1 MSINIHNR
9 TSYNG
14 FKKKVGEYMVNDRYF
29 KGSIVS
35 NKGTLKNHLNKSHRA
50 ILQTLERSIWGI
62 YFPQDLFNKY
72 LDRWDGIPVIYGP
85 QHPDI
90 TKFSEDPEA
99 ELNRVGG
106 RIAGVIHNIQIQQA
120 GHPRLYADVT
130 LTDEYAEGLIDTGQL
145 GLSTGF
151 QCADDG
157 FQLIGQIYPS
167 HVLVFFE
174 DQNNLPAD
182 YGAGFLNKRN
192 LEGAQMGESKTEGT
206 GNEGN
211 KPAINNNGT
220 GTGSGASPAVNPV
233 SMPASKPEE
242 NLPPISGNQGSKD
255 YLNLREQYIQDMT
268 RAGAV
273 NEALTSQNEDLKARL
288 HAFEVRERNNK
299 IQGIITLL
307 PSEMVKRL
315 GPDNLTDR
323 LNNNPLAVMESVV
336 AMFNDTIARITQASR
351 QVEGTQYLNQATSN
365 KINKGQNAQNADGSI
380 NTDGLCSSIIVE

>member
-1 MSINIHNR
+1 MDLKI
-9 TSYNG
+9 
-14 FKKKVGEYMVNDRYF
+14 KVGEYMVNDRYF

-157 FQLIGQIYPS
+157 SQLIGQIYPS

>member
-1 MSINIHNR
+1 MDLKI
-9 TSYNG
+9 
-14 FKKKVGEYMVNDRYF
+14 KVGEYMVNDRYF

-157 FQLIGQIYPS
+157 SQLIGQIYPS

-174 DQNNLPAD
+174 DMDNLPAD
-182 YGAGFLNKRN
+182 FGAGFLNKKPITKP
-192 LEGAQMGESKTEGT
+192 GEKMATNTTPGE
-206 GNEGN
+206 GNEPGKN
-211 KPAINNNGT
+211 VQEPAKAEPVTEPIK
-220 GTGSGASPAVNPV
+220 VNP
-233 SMPASKPEE
+233 ED
-242 NLPPISGNQGSKD
+242 NLPPLSTSGGNKD
-255 YLNLREQYIQDMT
+255 YLNLREQYIRDT
-268 RAGAV
+268 NKLSSV
-273 NEALTSQNEDLKARL
+273 NEALVASNNDLKERL
-288 HAFEVRERNNK
+288 HAFEVRERNQK
-299 IQGIITLL
+299 IEVVVGSI
-307 PSEMVKRL
+307 PREMLKRL
-315 GPDNLTDR
+315 EPETIRDR
-323 LNNNPLAVMESVV
+323 LNKNPLSVLESIVTLY
-336 AMFNDTIARITQASR
+336 NEQISRITQSSR
-351 QVEGTQYLNQATSN
+351 QTEGNQYLNQAVTSRLN
-365 KINKGQNAQNADGSI
+365 NQQAAGGRGGSDLS
-380 NTDGLCSSIIVE
+380 THGLCSKIIVDDTEID

>member
-1 MSINIHNR
+1 MDLKI
-9 TSYNG
+9 
-14 FKKKVGEYMVNDRYF
+14 KVGEYMVNDRYF

-50 ILQTLERSIWGI
+50 ILQTLERSIRGI

-157 FQLIGQIYPS
+157 YQLIGQIYPS

-182 YGAGFLNKRN
+182 YGAGFLNKQKI
-192 LEGAQMGESKTEGT
+192 EGVSMGDQNGDKNNSNVDE
-206 GNEGN
+206 NAGN
-211 KPAINNNGT
+211 KAGNPNVGGPRVGPAT
-220 GTGSGASPAVNPV
+220 PAANPV
-233 SMPASKPEE
+233 SMPSGKPEE
-242 NLPPISGNQGSKD
+242 NLPPLSGVQGSKD
-255 YLNLREQYIQDMT
+255 YLHLREQYIQDMT

-273 NEALTSQNEDLKARL
+273 ADALTTQNEELKARL
-288 HAFEVRERNNK
+288 HAYEVRERNNK
-299 IQGIITLL
+299 IQGIISSL
-307 PSEMVKRL
+307 PGELVKRL
-315 GPDNLTDR
+315 GPDTLTDR
-323 LNNNPLAVMESVV
+323 LNNNPLAVMEAVIT
-336 AMFNDTIARITQASR
+336 MYNDTLSRVTQASR
-351 QVEGTQYLNQATSN
+351 QVEGNQYLNNNTAN
-365 KINKGQNAQNADGSI
+365 KINQGQNSHNPNGTI
-380 NTDGLCSSIIVE
+380 NTEGLCSEIILE